1 MAATGVGGDA
11 GPEGETVLT
20 PHRTF
25 AGRLWHAQ
33 PRNRQLRGLWRLT
46 KKTILASSRHRLTG
60 LAGEAA
66 FFTLISMPPV
76 LLGLVGTLGYLAD
89 VLGGGTIAAVREALV
104 TGASA
109 VLSQQ
114 AIDELL
120 QPVLDEVLSSGRAGV
135 ISIGFVLALWSGSTA
150 LNVFIDT
157 ISVVYGMGGQR
168 NVVRQRLMSVGL
180 YTAALFGGIV
190 LLPMLAVGPS
200 VIADWFPQ
208 VAVIVYSLYWP
219 VIVIGSIASLCT
231 LYSLSLP
238 LRAPWLEHLP
248 GAALALLVWVGGS
261 LALRVYLDVTIEHS
275 PVYGALAAPMGV
287 LLWLYVTAFAVL
299 LGATVNA
306 ELDGV
311 QPSRRTALARRELVE
326 Q

>member
-1 MAATGVGGDA
+1 M
-11 GPEGETVLT
+11 LT
-20 PHRTF
+20 PQRTLVD
-25 AGRLWHAQ
+25 RIWHGQ

-46 KKTILASSRHRLTG
+46 KKTIGASARHRLTG

-76 LLGLVGTLGYLAD
+76 LLGLVGTLGYLAG
-89 VLGGGTIAAVREALV
+89 VLGGETITAVRDALV
-104 TGASA
+104 SGAA
-109 VLSQQ
+109 TVLSPQ

-135 ISIGFVLALWSGSTA
+135 ISIGFVLALWSGSAA

-157 ISVVYGMGGQR
+157 ISVVYGLAGQR
-168 NVVRQRLMSVGL
+168 NVVRQRLMSVLL
-180 YTAALFGGIV
+180 YTVALFGGIV
-190 LLPMLAVGPS
+190 LLPLLAVGPS

-208 VAVIVYSLYWP
+208 ASVVVYALYWP

-248 GAALALLVWVGGS
+248 GAALALLVWLGGS
-261 LALRVYLDVTIEHS
+261 LALRIYLDVTIEHS

-299 LGATVNA
+299 LGGTVNA
-306 ELDGV
+306 ELDSV
-311 QPSRRTALARRELVE
+311 QPSRRTARLRRELVGPE
-326 Q
+326 

>member
-1 MAATGVGGDA
+1 M
-11 GPEGETVLT
+11 LT
-20 PHRTF
+20 PQRTLVD
-25 AGRLWHAQ
+25 RIWHGQ

-46 KKTILASSRHRLTG
+46 KKTIGASARHRLTG

-76 LLGLVGTLGYLAD
+76 LLGLVGTLGYLAG
-89 VLGGGTIAAVREALV
+89 VLGGETITAVRNALV
-104 TGASA
+104 SGAA
-109 VLSQQ
+109 TVLSPQ

-135 ISIGFVLALWSGSTA
+135 ISIGFVLALWSGSAA

-157 ISVVYGMGGQR
+157 ISVVYGLAGQR
-168 NVVRQRLMSVGL
+168 NVVRQRLMSVLL
-180 YTAALFGGIV
+180 YTVALFGGIV
-190 LLPMLAVGPS
+190 LLPLLAVGPS

-208 VAVIVYSLYWP
+208 ASVVVYALYWP

-248 GAALALLVWVGGS
+248 GAALALLVWLGGS
-261 LALRVYLDVTIEHS
+261 LALRIYLDVTIEHS

-299 LGATVNA
+299 LGGTVNA
-306 ELDGV
+306 ELDSV
-311 QPSRRTALARRELVE
+311 QPSRRTARLRRELVGSE
-326 Q
+326 

>member
-1 MAATGVGGDA
+1 MSTARRSLA
-11 GPEGETVLT
+11 E
-20 PHRTF
+20 
-25 AGRLWHAQ
+25 RLWYAQ
-33 PRNRQLRGLWRLT
+33 PRNRQLRGLWLLT
-46 KKTILASSRHRLTG
+46 KKTILTSGRHRLTG

-89 VLGGGTIAAVREALV
+89 VLGEGTIAAVREALV
-104 TGASA
+104 GGASA

-114 AIDELL
+114 AIDGLL

-135 ISIGFVLALWSGSTA
+135 ISIGFVLALWSGSAA

-157 ISVVYGMGGQR
+157 ISVVYGLGGQR
-168 NVVRQRLMSVGL
+168 GVVWQRLMSVLL
-180 YTAALFGGIV
+180 YTLALFGGIV
-190 LLPMLAVGPS
+190 LLPLLAVGPS
-200 VIADWFPQ
+200 VIAGWFPQ
-208 VAVIVYSLYWP
+208 AAAVVFALYWP

-248 GAALALLVWVGGS
+248 GAVLAMLVWLGGS
-261 LALRVYLDVTIEHS
+261 FALRIYLDVTIERS

-299 LGATVNA
+299 LGAAVNA
-306 ELDGV
+306 ELDSV
-311 QPSRRTALARRELVE
+311 QPSRRTARARRELVDD
-326 Q
+326 

>member
-1 MAATGVGGDA
+1 M
-11 GPEGETVLT
+11 LT
-20 PHRTF
+20 PQRTLVD
-25 AGRLWHAQ
+25 RIWHGQ

-46 KKTILASSRHRLTG
+46 KKTIGASARHRLTG

-76 LLGLVGTLGYLAD
+76 LLGLVGTLGYLAG
-89 VLGGGTIAAVREALV
+89 VLGGETITAVRNALV
-104 TGASA
+104 SGAA
-109 VLSQQ
+109 TVLSPQ

-135 ISIGFVLALWSGSTA
+135 ISIGFVLALWSGSAA

-157 ISVVYGMGGQR
+157 ISVVYGLAGQR
-168 NVVRQRLMSVGL
+168 NVVRQRLMSVLL
-180 YTAALFGGIV
+180 YTVALFGGIV
-190 LLPMLAVGPS
+190 LLPLLAVGPS

-208 VAVIVYSLYWP
+208 ASVVVYALYWP

-248 GAALALLVWVGGS
+248 GAALALLVWLGGS
-261 LALRVYLDVTIEHS
+261 LALRIYLDVTIEHS

-299 LGATVNA
+299 LGGTVNA
-306 ELDGV
+306 ELDSV
-311 QPSRRTALARRELVE
+311 QPSRRTARLRRELVE
-326 Q
+326 AE

>member
-1 MAATGVGGDA
+1 M
-11 GPEGETVLT
+11 LT
-20 PHRTF
+20 PQRTLVD
-25 AGRLWHAQ
+25 RIWHGQ

-46 KKTILASSRHRLTG
+46 KKTIGASARHRLTG

-76 LLGLVGTLGYLAD
+76 LLGLVGTLGYLAG
-89 VLGGGTIAAVREALV
+89 VLGGETITAVRNTLV
-104 TGASA
+104 SGAA
-109 VLSQQ
+109 TVLSPQ

-135 ISIGFVLALWSGSTA
+135 ISIGFVLALWSGSAA

-157 ISVVYGMGGQR
+157 ISVVYGLAGQR
-168 NVVRQRLMSVGL
+168 NVVRQRLMSVLL
-180 YTAALFGGIV
+180 YTVALFGGIV
-190 LLPMLAVGPS
+190 LLPLLAVGPS

-208 VAVIVYSLYWP
+208 ASVVVYALYWP

-248 GAALALLVWVGGS
+248 GAALALLVWLGGS
-261 LALRVYLDVTIEHS
+261 LALRIYLDVTIEHS

-299 LGATVNA
+299 LGGTVNA

-311 QPSRRTALARRELVE
+311 QPSRRTARLRRELVGSE
-326 Q
+326 

>member
-1 MAATGVGGDA
+1 M
-11 GPEGETVLT
+11 LT
-20 PHRTF
+20 PQRTLVD
-25 AGRLWHAQ
+25 RIWHGQ

-46 KKTILASSRHRLTG
+46 KKTIGASARHRLTG

-76 LLGLVGTLGYLAD
+76 LLGLVGTLGYLAG
-89 VLGGGTIAAVREALV
+89 VLGVETITAVRDALV
-104 TGASA
+104 SGAST

-135 ISIGFVLALWSGSTA
+135 ISIGFVLALWSGSAA

-157 ISVVYGMGGQR
+157 ISVVYGLAGQR
-168 NVVRQRLMSVGL
+168 NVVRQRLMSVLL
-180 YTAALFGGIV
+180 YTVALFGGIV
-190 LLPMLAVGPS
+190 LLPLLAVGPS

-208 VAVIVYSLYWP
+208 ASVVVYALYWP

-248 GAALALLVWVGGS
+248 GAALALLVWLGGS
-261 LALRVYLDVTIEHS
+261 LALRIYLDVTIEHS

-299 LGATVNA
+299 LGGTVNA
-306 ELDGV
+306 ELDSV
-311 QPSRRTALARRELVE
+311 QPSRRTARLRRELVGSE
-326 Q
+326 

>member
-1 MAATGVGGDA
+1 M
-11 GPEGETVLT
+11 LT
-20 PHRTF
+20 PQRTLVD
-25 AGRLWHAQ
+25 RIWHGQ

-46 KKTILASSRHRLTG
+46 KKTIGASARHRLTG

-76 LLGLVGTLGYLAD
+76 LLGLVGTLGYLAG
-89 VLGGGTIAAVREALV
+89 VLGGETITAVRNALV
-104 TGASA
+104 SGAA
-109 VLSQQ
+109 TVLSPQ

-135 ISIGFVLALWSGSTA
+135 ISIGFVLALWSGSAA

-157 ISVVYGMGGQR
+157 ISVVYGLAGQR
-168 NVVRQRLMSVGL
+168 NVVRQRLMSVLL
-180 YTAALFGGIV
+180 YTVALFGGIV
-190 LLPMLAVGPS
+190 LLPLLAVGPS

-208 VAVIVYSLYWP
+208 ASVVVYALYWP

-248 GAALALLVWVGGS
+248 GAALALLVWLGGS
-261 LALRVYLDVTIEHS
+261 LALRIYLDVTIEHS

-299 LGATVNA
+299 LGGTVNA
-306 ELDGV
+306 ELDSV
-311 QPSRRTALARRELVE
+311 QPSRRTARLRRELVGPE
-326 Q
+326 